1 MKKVLIV
8 ALIVVMLLSIVGC
21 GAKGDEKITIAHK
34 NYTEQ
39 RITGQVLAVYLES
52 KGYET
57 EVKELAGTMLCF
69 NALKNGDIDM
79 YAEFTGSAYGA
90 IYEQTEVLTPDAT
103 YAWVKNASET
113 QDKITW
119 LKPLGWNNTYVLSV
133 RPDTAEQYELTSIS
147 DLVAVSGDLIIGS
160 DPEFLNRADGMP
172 GLKEAYTGLAFKDEM
187 AMDQGLTY
195 AALDSKDL
203 DVNTSFSTD
212 GRIAK
217 FGFINLIDDLNFFPP
232 YYVTPILGMEYADEN
247 PEIVAALNEL
257 GGNWNDEELQMYN
270 LSVDEGEKTVR
281 EAAELMLKDAG
292 LID

>member
-8 ALIVVMLLSIVGC
+8 VLIAIMLLSLVGC
-21 GAKGDEKITIAHK
+21 GGKADKTVTIAHK

-39 RITGQVLAVYLES
+39 RITGQVMAVYLES

-69 NALKNGDIDM
+69 NALKSDDIDM

-90 IYEQTEVLTPDAT
+90 IYEQTEVLTPD
-103 YAWVKNASET
+103 ET
-113 QDKITW
+113 EDKITW

-133 RPDTAEQYELTSIS
+133 RPETAEQYGLTSIS
-147 DLVAVSGDLIIGS
+147 DLIAVAGDLILGS
-160 DPEFLNRADGMP
+160 DAEFLNRTDGLP

-217 FGFINLIDDLNFFPP
+217 FGFVNLTDDLNFFPP
-232 YYVTPILGMEYADEN
+232 YYVTPILKIKYAEEN
-247 PEIVAALNEL
+247 PEIVAALNDL
-257 GGNWNDEELQMYN
+257 GGKWNDEELQMYN
-270 LSVDEGEKTVR
+270 LSVDEGEKTAR
-281 EAAELMLKDAG
+281 EAATQMLKDAG

>member
-8 ALIVVMLLSIVGC
+8 MLIAIMLLSMVGC
-21 GAKGDEKITIAHK
+21 GGKADKTVTIAHK

-39 RITGQVLAVYLES
+39 RITGQVMAVYLES
-52 KGYET
+52 KGFET
-57 EVKELAGTMLCF
+57 EVKELAGTMLCY
-69 NALKNGDIDM
+69 NALKSDDIDM

-90 IYEQTEVLTPDAT
+90 IFEQTEVLTPDAT
-103 YAWVKNASET
+103 YDWVKNEAEK
-113 QDKITW
+113 QHKITW
-119 LKPLGWNNTYVLSV
+119 LNPLGWNNTYVLSV
-133 RPDTAEQYELTSIS
+133 RPETAEELGLTTIS
-147 DLVAVSGDLIIGS
+147 DLIPVAGDLILGS
-160 DPEFLNRADGMP
+160 DAEFLNRTDGLP

-217 FGFINLIDDLNFFPP
+217 FGFVNLVDDLNFFPP
-232 YYVTPILGMEYADEN
+232 YYVTPILKMEYAENN
-247 PEIVAALNEL
+247 PEIVAALKEL

-270 LSVDEGEKTVR
+270 LSVDEGEKTAR
-281 EAAELMLKDAG
+281 EAAEQMLKDAG